1 MRNLITA
8 LGSNAATYEAIALKI
23 VDLIDTAEISL
34 EVGVVALKTAQLIL
48 NARERDAWDSA
59 WKNLGQTSLFSTQE
73 FEVSQET
80 PHAAQV

>member
-34 EVGVVALKTAQLIL
+34 RWV
-48 NARERDAWDSA
+48 
-59 WKNLGQTSLFSTQE
+59 SLRLRLHS
-73 FEVSQET
+73 
-80 PHAAQV
+80 